1 MSDGHRPGIW
11 AAGMRTRFL
20 LIGLLLLP
28 VVLMAV
34 VIQGFVRDVIVVPL
48 FYVFWLLRLLFESIS
63 QVLLWGVFIIVVVIV
78 AGRSL
83 VKRVPRLQVRPAEDR
98 RRGRVEEWQPLIQQ
112 TNQGAFGKWRL
123 ANALEQL
130 AVDVLA
136 SQERLEP
143 REIRRRLE
151 NGTLEVSPEVLAYL
165 RARMPTASAQRQVRP
180 RGRASAADH
189 DLEQVIQFL
198 EARLRG

>member
-1 MSDGHRPGIW
+1 MSDGHRPGIR

-78 AGRSL
+78 TGRSL

-98 RRGRVEEWQPLIQQ
+98 RRGRVEEWLRLVRQ

-136 SQERLEP
+136 SQERLES

-165 RARMPTASAQRQVRP
+165 RARMPIASTQRH
-180 RGRASAADH
+180 ASLRVQATTVDH
-189 DLEQVIQFL
+189 DLERVVQFL
-198 EARLRG
+198 EEQLR

>member
-1 MSDGHRPGIW
+1 MSEGHRPGLR
-11 AAGMRTRFL
+11 AARMSKRFL

-28 VVLMAV
+28 VIVLALV
-34 VIQGFVRDVIVVPL
+34 LQGFVRDVIVVPL

-63 QVLLWGVFIIVVVIV
+63 QVLLWGLFVIVVVIV

-83 VKRVPRLQVRPAEDR
+83 VKRVPRLQVRPPEDR
-98 RRGRVEEWQPLIQQ
+98 RRGRVEEWLRLIRQ

-143 REIRRRLE
+143 REIRRGLE
-151 NGTLEVSPEVLAYL
+151 NGTLEGSPEVLAYL
-165 RARMPTASAQRQVRP
+165 RARMP
-180 RGRASAADH
+180 
-189 DLEQVIQFL
+189 I
-198 EARLRG
+198 

>member
-1 MSDGHRPGIW
+1 
-11 AAGMRTRFL
+11 MRKRFL

-63 QVLLWGVFIIVVVIV
+63 QVLLWGLFIVVVVIV

-98 RRGRVEEWQPLIQQ
+98 RRGRVEEWQRLIQQ

-151 NGTLEVSPEVLAYL
+151 NGTLELSPEVLAYL
-165 RARMPTASAQRQVRP
+165 RARMPTASTQRQVRL
-180 RGRASAADH
+180 RAQGTAADP
-189 DLEQVIQFL
+189 DLERVVQFL
-198 EARLRG
+198 EERLR

>member
-1 MSDGHRPGIW
+1 MSDSYRPGVW
-11 AAGMRTRFL
+11 AAGMRKRLL

-28 VVLMAV
+28 VVLMAI

-63 QVLLWGVFIIVVVIV
+63 QVLLWGLFIIFVVIV

-83 VKRVPRLQVRPAEDR
+83 VKRVPRLQVRPAEER
-98 RRGRVEEWQPLIQQ
+98 QRGRVEEWLRLIQQ

-165 RARMPTASAQRQVRP
+165 RARMPTASTQHQIRLRAQ
-180 RGRASAADH
+180 ATAADH
-189 DLEQVIQFL
+189 DLEQVVQFL
-198 EARLRG
+198 EERLR